1 MTLPGLHPNPRPTPT
16 PAAPMTEDERT
27 RTLQGLGLDRAT
39 LRGLGG
45 ERATGT
51 PERCPCCRIKR
62 DAVPADLAGCFT
74 LALVAIE
81 GAPPVRHALCTM
93 HARLLRLLIDEIRNP
108 PTQSGA
114 SWDD

>member
-39 LRGLGG
+39 LRGLGEPAARG
-45 ERATGT
+45 GA
-51 PERCPCCRIKR
+51 CPCCRIKL
-62 DAVPADLAGCFT
+62 DALPSDLAACFAV
-74 LALVAIE
+74 ALVVTK
-81 GAPPVRHALCTM
+81 GAPATQQTLCTM
-93 HARLLRLLIDEIRNP
+93 HARLLRLLVDEIQNP
-108 PTQSGA
+108 PTPGKDGS